1 MSQLSQFIVN
11 HWPLVAGLL
20 IVVVL
25 IIINELASR
34 KHQAQKLSPQGLVHQ
49 MNHNDVPVYDL
60 RPVEVYREGHI
71 VNAARV
77 QKDEFDK
84 EPLKNLINKPFV
96 LVCDSGTASTT
107 LANALKQKG
116 FEQVMVL
123 QGGMRAWQETDLPLI
138 KGK

>member
-1 MSQLSQFIVN
+1 MSQLSQFVIN
-11 HWPLVAGLL
+11 HWPLVIGLL
-20 IVVVL
+20 IIVVL
-25 IIINELASR
+25 IVINELASR

-60 RPVEVYREGHI
+60 RPIEAFREGHI
-71 VNAARV
+71 VSATRV
-77 QKDEFDK
+77 QKEEFDK
-84 EPLKNLINKPFV
+84 EPLKKLNNKSFV

-107 LANALKQKG
+107 LANHLKQKG

-123 QGGMRAWQETDLPLI
+123 QGGMRAWQDADLPLI